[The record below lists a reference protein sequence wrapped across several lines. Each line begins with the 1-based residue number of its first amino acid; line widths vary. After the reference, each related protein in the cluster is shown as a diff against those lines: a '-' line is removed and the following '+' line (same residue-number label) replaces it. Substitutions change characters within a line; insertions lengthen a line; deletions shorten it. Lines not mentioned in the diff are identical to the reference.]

1 MLAPLTCEIGSDW
14 SILFDQSDVMTLLL
28 FRGVNLLVFSIIL
41 QKYSVIQLFICLCV
55 LEVIV
60 RVFGDQGH
68 TYPFCMVSHSN
79 VWELLPIHACLQLRR
94 ATARNWKT
102 GQFESADYRIS
113 KRYPWHQFV

>member
-1 MLAPLTCEIGSDW
+1 MLAPLSGEIGSDW

-60 RVFGDQGH
+60 RVCRGPGAH
-68 TYPFCMVSHSN
+68 ISLLHGLPFKCVGTAPDPCLPTVASCYGS
-79 VWELLPIHACLQLRR
+79 ELEDRPI
-94 ATARNWKT
+94 
-102 GQFESADYRIS
+102 
-113 KRYPWHQFV
+113 